1 MILAVDIG
9 NTNIVLGCCDEGR
22 ILFRE
27 RVSTSLTATD
37 LEYAVTLCTAVE
49 MNGYDSTQIDGAI
62 ISSVVPTITNTVK
75 AAVEKYARVRCK
87 VVGPGMKTGLS
98 IKIDNPAQLGSDL
111 VVDAVAGINEYK
123 APMIIID
130 MGTATTLSVID
141 EGKNYLGG
149 MIMPGIM
156 ISHDSLISRT
166 SQLPRIALEE
176 PKKLIGT
183 NTVDC
188 IKGGILY
195 GSAGSIDG
203 ICDRIKQEIGRVC
216 TVVATG
222 GLAPVV
228 VPLCKTQITLDEDLL
243 LKGLMLIYNKNN
255 ESARTGS

>member
-9 NTNIVLGCCDEGR
+9 NTNIVLGCCDKDK

-37 LEYAVTLCTAVE
+37 LEYAVILRTAVE
-49 MNGYDSTQIDGAI
+49 MNGLDGSQIDGAI

-75 AAVEKYARVRCK
+75 AAVEKYTKVKCK

-123 APMIIID
+123 TPLIIVD

-141 EGKNYLGG
+141 TNKDYIGG

-156 ISHDSLISRT
+156 VSHDSLINRT
-166 SQLPRIALEE
+166 SQLPRIALEQ
-176 PKKLIGT
+176 PKKVIGT
-183 NTVDC
+183 NTVEC
-188 IKGGILY
+188 IKGGLLY
-195 GSAGSIDG
+195 GNAGAIDG
-203 ICDRIKQEIGRVC
+203 ICQRIMQELGKDC

-222 GLAPVV
+222 GLAPMI
-228 VPLCKTQITLDEDLL
+228 VPLCRTNITLDEDLL
-243 LKGLMLIYNKNN
+243 LKGLLIIYNKNI
-255 ESARTGS
+255 

>member
-37 LEYAVTLCTAVE
+37 LEYAVTLRTAVE

>member
-9 NTNIVLGCCDEGR
+9 NTNIVLGCCEDGK

-37 LEYAVTLCTAVE
+37 LEYAVTLRTAVE
-49 MNGYDSTQIDGAI
+49 MNGYYSTQIDGAI

>member
-9 NTNIVLGCCDEGR
+9 NTNIVLGCCDKDR

-27 RVSTSLTATD
+27 RVSTNLTATD
-37 LEYAVTLCTAVE
+37 LEYAVTLRTAVE
-49 MNGYDSTQIDGAI
+49 MNGLDGSDIDGAI
-62 ISSVVPTITNTVK
+62 ISSVVPSITNIVK
-75 AAVEKYARVRCK
+75 AAVEKYTKVKCK

-111 VVDAVAGINEYK
+111 VVDAVAGINEYT
-123 APMIIID
+123 APLIIID

-141 EGKNYLGG
+141 ENKDYLGG

-156 ISHDSLISRT
+156 VSHDSLINRT

-176 PKKLIGT
+176 PKKTIGT

-195 GSAGSIDG
+195 GNAGAIDG
-203 ICDRIKQEIGRVC
+203 ICDRIKRETGKNYTI
-216 TVVATG
+216 VATG
-222 GLAPVV
+222 GLAPTVI
-228 VPLCKTQITLDEDLL
+228 PLCRTDIILDEDLL
-243 LKGLMLIYNKNN
+243 LKGLMLIYNKNI
-255 ESARTGS
+255 

>member
-37 LEYAVTLCTAVE
+37 LEYAVTLRTAVE

-87 VVGPGMKTGLS
+87 GVGPGMKTGLS

-203 ICDRIKQEIGRVC
+203 ICDRIKQEIGRDC

>member
-9 NTNIVLGCCDEGR
+9 NTNIVIGCCDDDR

-37 LEYAVTLCTAVE
+37 LEYAVTLRTAVE
-49 MNGYDSTQIDGAI
+49 MNGLDGSQIDGAI

-75 AAVEKYARVRCK
+75 AAVEKYTKVKCK
-87 VVGPGMKTGLS
+87 IVGPGMKTGLS

-111 VVDAVAGINEYK
+111 VVDAVAGTSEYE

-130 MGTATTLSVID
+130 MGTATTLSAID
-141 EGKNYLGG
+141 KDKNYLGG
-149 MIMPGIM
+149 MILPGIM
-156 ISHDSLISRT
+156 VSHDSLISRT

-176 PKKLIGT
+176 PKKVIGT

-195 GSAGSIDG
+195 GSAGAIDG
-203 ICDRIKQEIGRVC
+203 ICERMKQELGKNC

-228 VPLCKTQITLDEDLL
+228 VPLCKTKIILDEDLL
-243 LKGLMLIYNKNN
+243 LKGLVLIYNKNI
-255 ESARTGS
+255 